1 MGRMDGKVA
10 FITGAARGQGR
21 SHAVRL
27 AEEGADIIAVDL
39 CQDVASLKYKLTRPE
54 DLEETA
60 RLVEKHGRRIVAT
73 ETDVRDV
80 SELRSALEAGVAE
93 LGRLDVVVANA
104 GIAGLRGE
112 PQIDAWRDVIN
123 TNLIGVL
130 NTIDVALPHLGE
142 GASIIA
148 TGSMAALMDVPKKE
162 NPGKNLGGSAYMHS
176 KRAVARYVHD
186 LALELAP
193 SGIRVNCLH
202 PNNCN
207 TEMLPNEPT
216 YLSFRPDLT
225 HPTRADAEPS
235 FKVMQAMPIPYVEP
249 EDISNALLFLA
260 SDESRYVTGM
270 QMRVDAGG
278 YLKCT
283 TTTSDARWFHR
294 SGQPRSAHGAP
305 NHRGRARRHPM
316 GAPP

>member
-1 MGRMDGKVA
+1 MAPEVMHFARRAGTTNISNPKGQHMGRVEGKVA

-39 CQDVASLKYKLTRPE
+39 CHDVASLKYPLSTPE
-54 DLEETA
+54 DFTET
-60 RLVEKHGRRIVAT
+60 VSQVQHHGRRIVAT
-73 ETDVRDV
+73 QADVRDV
-80 SELRSALEAGVAE
+80 RQLRAALDAGLAE
-93 LGRLDVVVANA
+93 FGRLDVVVANA

-130 NTIDVALPHLGE
+130 NTIDVTLPHLDA

-148 TGSMAALMDVPKKE
+148 TGSMAALMDVPKKD

-193 SGIRVNCLH
+193 SNIRVNAVH
-202 PNNCN
+202 PNNCD
-207 TEMLPNEPT
+207 THMLHNEPT
-216 YLSFRPDLT
+216 YQSFRPDLPN
-225 HPTRADAEPS
+225 PTRADAEPS
-235 FKVMQAMPIPYVEP
+235 FMVMQAMPIPYIQP
-249 EDISNALLFLA
+249 EDVSEMVVFLA
-260 SDESRYVTGM
+260 SDAARYVTGM
-270 QMRVDAGG
+270 QMRVDGGG
-278 YLKCT
+278 YLKWY
-283 TTTSDARWFHR
+283 DYHV
-294 SGQPRSAHGAP
+294 
-305 NHRGRARRHPM
+305 
-316 GAPP
+316 